1 MKRKILFVCYSLKV
15 GGIER
20 ALVEQINYLAEKG
33 EDVSLYLFTI
43 NGQYLKDV
51 NNKVKI
57 IGNMPFFKYLS
68 LTQKEAK
75 EKGGFVFWFRTFFA
89 VVVKIIGFPI
99 LWKMLSPFISQIGKY
114 DVAISYTSNI
124 SLKSLYCGCPEF
136 VLDKVEAKQKIAW
149 IHADYQRSN
158 MACQYNNLLYQR
170 FDEVVNVTEC
180 MKRKFDALK
189 LIPEKKS
196 KFIYNRFDANQI
208 IQKANLHTASYHS
221 DWMNIVTVG
230 RLEKEKGVDQLMY
243 VAKRMFDKGIKFC
256 WYFVGTGV
264 LDEWCKDFVK
274 NNKMESSVQFLG
286 QKSNPYPYVKNAGI
300 FISGSLSETVGLSII
315 EALVLGVPTV
325 AYKFDAIDEI
335 LNRNNGLVANSFDE
349 MQLLVEQ
356 LLTDNSS
363 YEQLKSRTQILL
375 DYNNL
380 NAIQIEQ
387 LLKR

>member
-1 MKRKILFVCYSLKV
+1 
-15 GGIER
+15 
-20 ALVEQINYLAEKG
+20 
-33 EDVSLYLFTI
+33 
-43 NGQYLKDV
+43 
-51 NNKVKI
+51 
-57 IGNMPFFKYLS
+57 
-68 LTQKEAK
+68 
-75 EKGGFVFWFRTFFA
+75 
-89 VVVKIIGFPI
+89 
-99 LWKMLSPFISQIGKY
+99 
-114 DVAISYTSNI
+114 
-124 SLKSLYCGCPEF
+124 
-136 VLDKVEAKQKIAW
+136 
-149 IHADYQRSN
+149 
-158 MACQYNNLLYQR
+158 
-170 FDEVVNVTEC
+170 
-180 MKRKFDALK
+180 
-189 LIPEKKS
+189 
-196 KFIYNRFDANQI
+196 
-208 IQKANLHTASYHS
+208 
-221 DWMNIVTVG
+221 MNIVTVG

-300 FISGSLSETVGLSII
+300 FISGSLSETFGLSII